1 MTADHSRLGALA
13 RLENVTLD
21 RVVRSARFRTMHML
35 GRLEV
40 VRTLT
45 GMGLRREREVSST
58 VFPAGSVERGV
69 ADLKRDGVAF
79 GFDLPTET
87 RDEILDWA
95 SRTPVYGN
103 LEKAWGFHVN
113 QRKEAERRAGKAF
126 TVAHFYNATSCP
138 AIARLVNDPV
148 VNEIALRYIGPRAKF
163 VSTHAWWSFATHV
176 AESERN
182 EFAQQ
187 FHFDLDDYRFIKFF
201 FYLTDV
207 DASSGP
213 HVYMRGT
220 HARKK
225 LRHRYPMRRLSDKEV
240 LDTYGREHHLV
251 VTGGAGT
258 GFIVDTYGIHK
269 GEPPRDKDRLVL
281 QLMFAQHH
289 WGWGDDVADPAE
301 LSLL

>member
-1 MTADHSRLGALA
+1 MTADTSRLRALV
-13 RLENVTLD
+13 RLENVTMD
-21 RVVRSARFRTMHML
+21 RAVRSARFRAMHML
-35 GRLEV
+35 GRLDL
-40 VRTLT
+40 VRALT
-45 GMGLRREREVSST
+45 SMGLRRDREVASPL
-58 VFPAGSVERGV
+58 FPPGSIERGV
-69 ADLKRDGVAF
+69 ADLKRDGIAF

-87 RDEILDWA
+87 RDEILAWA
-95 SRTPVYGN
+95 NRTPVYGN
-103 LEKAWGFHVN
+103 LEKAWGFQVAD
-113 QRKEAERRAGKAF
+113 RKEAERRAGKPF
-126 TVAHFYNATSCP
+126 TVAHFYNARSCP
-138 AIARLVNDPV
+138 AIESLVNDPV
-148 VNEIALRYIGPRAKF
+148 VNEIALRYIGPRARF

-201 FYLTDV
+201 FYLSDV
-207 DASSGP
+207 DESSGP

-225 LRHRYPMRRLSDKEV
+225 LRHRYPMRRLSDGEV
-240 LDTYGREHHLV
+240 LDTYGRANHRV

-281 QLMFAQHH
+281 QVMFAQHH
-289 WGWGDDVADPAE
+289 WGWGDDVANPAE
-301 LSLL
+301 LALL